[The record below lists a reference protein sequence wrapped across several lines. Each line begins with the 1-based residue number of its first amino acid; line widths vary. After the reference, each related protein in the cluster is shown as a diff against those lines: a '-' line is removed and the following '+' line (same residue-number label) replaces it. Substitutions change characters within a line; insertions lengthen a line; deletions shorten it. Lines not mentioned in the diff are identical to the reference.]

1 MLRRKGTW
9 APWFLV
15 IGNVL
20 GCLTKCW
27 QVHFAHGFGVRR
39 NGRQFVRVL
48 QSGDRFM
55 SFVRPRTL
63 LSIVS
68 FIDYSIHCFLLL
80 VNIIHSLAPPDRL

>member
-1 MLRRKGTW
+1 MVSCDRQCIGLLDEMLAGVIRSRN
-9 APWFLV
+9 WFWGSTQWPP
-15 IGNVL
+15 I
-20 GCLTKCW
+20 
-27 QVHFAHGFGVRR
+27 
-39 NGRQFVRVL
+39 VRVL